1 MKNYIHLEALF
12 RSVSLD
18 GDQYGFPRQ
27 KRWKMQDYS
36 KIRPWI
42 NSHLMSDQEWQEW
55 KKLDY
60 GTDGLVME
68 MFKNGRKVAE
78 QDLSQMDLNEVKLLI
93 ELQDIQRRTWRITK
107 RR

>member
-1 MKNYIHLEALF
+1 
-12 RSVSLD
+12 
-18 GDQYGFPRQ
+18 
-27 KRWKMQDYS
+27 MQEYS

-42 NSHLMSDQEWQEW
+42 NGRPMSDQEWQEW

-68 MFKNGRKVAE
+68 MFKDGQKVAE
-78 QDLSQMDLNEVKLLI
+78 QELNMDIQEVLLLI
-93 ELQDIQRRTWRITK
+93 ELQDIQGRTWRITK